1 MKKLI
6 RIFFVVILSFGS
18 VKSEIKP
25 CWVLDKSITQLCM
38 QNNSSKSHRPP
49 ISQDKKIIVTPIVE
63 MKDVMAIDS
72 SKKTI
77 KIDLR
82 IILVW
87 NDNRLALSNTSNAL
101 Q

>member
-1 MKKLI
+1 M
-6 RIFFVVILSFGS
+6 
-18 VKSEIKP
+18 
-25 CWVLDKSITQLCM
+25 DKSITQLCM
-38 QNNSSKSHRPP
+38 QNNSSKSLRPP

-72 SKKTI
+72 SKKTM

-87 NDNRLALSNTSNAL
+87 NDTRLALTNTSNAL

>member
-1 MKKLI
+1 MKKLL
-6 RIFFVVILSFGS
+6 RIFFVITLLFAL

-25 CWVLDKSITQLCM
+25 CWLMDKSTTQLCM
-38 QNNSSKSHRPP
+38 QNNSSKSHKPP

-72 SKKTI
+72 SKKTM

>member
-1 MKKLI
+1 MKKSI
-6 RIFFVVILSFGS
+6 RIFFVFILSLS
-18 VKSEIKP
+18 LVKSEIKP
-25 CWVLDKSITQLCM
+25 CWLMDKSITQLCM
-38 QNNSSKSHRPP
+38 QNNSSKSLRPP

-72 SKKTI
+72 SKKTM

-87 NDNRLALSNTSNAL
+87 NDTRLALSNISNAI